1 MMKIVVVSDTH
12 GNSVSLSKIIN
23 DESPFNFLFH
33 CGDGI
38 DDIERVNIKP
48 DIRVLGVSGN
58 MDAYSSSRFASHAV
72 SDIDGRRF
80 LILHGNI
87 ERAHDDLLGVLM
99 AGRER
104 GADIVVF
111 GHTHRPFLSD
121 ADRPILFNPGPAL
134 NGQYGIITIDE
145 NAMNFAHKR
154 VGG

>member
-1 MMKIVVVSDTH
+1 
-12 GNSVSLSKIIN
+12 
-23 DESPFNFLFH
+23 
-33 CGDGI
+33 
-38 DDIERVNIKP
+38 
-48 DIRVLGVSGN
+48 
-58 MDAYSSSRFASHAV
+58 
-72 SDIDGRRF
+72 
-80 LILHGNI
+80 
-87 ERAHDDLLGVLM
+87 M